1 VGYEYGRSDTVK
13 KQPIPRERTSAAH
26 DTMGDFVNQ
35 PTTSILSGMRYN
47 SDAPRLEPLAGTF
60 SAKTNPTAM
69 TLPLISAA
77 LSSLCLVIIS
87 FAEYPWF
94 AAAGFV
100 AAYSL
105 FWISL
110 FHQH

>member
-1 VGYEYGRSDTVK
+1 
-13 KQPIPRERTSAAH
+13 
-26 DTMGDFVNQ
+26 MNQ
-35 PTTSILSGMRYN
+35 LTAFALSSMRYN
-47 SDAPRLEPLAGTF
+47 SDNQA
-60 SAKTNPTAM
+60 SAERVSTKANATAM

-87 FAEYPWF
+87 FADYPWF
-94 AAAGFV
+94 AVAGFV

-110 FHQH
+110 SHQN

>member
-1 VGYEYGRSDTVK
+1 
-13 KQPIPRERTSAAH
+13 
-26 DTMGDFVNQ
+26 MNQ
-35 PTTSILSGMRYN
+35 PTTTTLMGMRYN
-47 SDAPRLEPLAGTF
+47 SDDLQHEALAERF
-60 SAKTNPTAM
+60 SAKTNSTAM

-77 LSSLCLVIIS
+77 LSSLCLGIIS

-94 AAAGFV
+94 AVAGFV

-110 FHQH
+110 SLQN

>member
-1 VGYEYGRSDTVK
+1 
-13 KQPIPRERTSAAH
+13 
-26 DTMGDFVNQ
+26 MNQ
-35 PTTSILSGMRYN
+35 PTTTTLSGMRYN
-47 SDAPRLEPLAGTF
+47 ADALRDEGLAETF
-60 SAKTNPTAM
+60 SAKTNLTTM

-77 LSSLCLVIIS
+77 LTSLCLGIIS

-94 AAAGFV
+94 ALAGFV